1 LNDLKSSDGN
11 MLSRTG
17 YFFPFCRFFNFSYL
31 LSKLTIMKRITLTL
45 CAVLIAAIYSNMAAQ
60 SEAEMKAWMDYMTP
74 GDVHKM
80 LAKSDGE
87 WNEDISMWMSP
98 GAPLQ
103 KSTATCMNKM
113 IMGGRYQSSMHTG
126 SFNGMPFE
134 GMSTVAYDN
143 AKKSF
148 ITTWI
153 DNMGTGIMV
162 MEGKW
167 DDKTKTLNTTGKQ
180 TDPISG
186 KDMIVREIFQIISD
200 DKQKMEM
207 FMTPAGGKEY
217 KSMEIVLTRKK

>member
-1 LNDLKSSDGN
+1 
-11 MLSRTG
+11 
-17 YFFPFCRFFNFSYL
+17 
-31 LSKLTIMKRITLTL
+31 MKHLTLTL
-45 CAVLIAAIYSNMAAQ
+45 CAIFITAIYSNMAAQ
-60 SEAEMKAWMDYMTP
+60 SEADMKALMDYMTP

-87 WNEDISMWMSP
+87 WNEDISMWISP

-103 KSTATCMNKM
+103 KSTATCTNKM
-113 IMGGRYQSSMHTG
+113 IMGGRYQVSNHSGNMM
-126 SFNGMPFE
+126 GMPFE

-148 ITTWI
+148 VTTWV

-162 MEGKW
+162 LEGKW
-167 DDKTKTLNTTGKQ
+167 DDNTKTLNLKGKQ
-180 TDPISG
+180 TDPTTG
-186 KDMIVREIFQIISD
+186 KEIMVRETFQIIDD

-207 FMTPAGGKEY
+207 FMTPAGSKEY

>member
-1 LNDLKSSDGN
+1 
-11 MLSRTG
+11 
-17 YFFPFCRFFNFSYL
+17 
-31 LSKLTIMKRITLTL
+31 MKHLTLTL
-45 CAVLIAAIYSNMAAQ
+45 CAVFITAIYSNMAAQ

-98 GAPLQ
+98 GGPLQ
-103 KSTATCMNKM
+103 KSTATCTNKM
-113 IMGGRYQSSMHTG
+113 IMGGRYQISNHSGNMM
-126 SFNGMPFE
+126 GMPFE

-143 AKKSF
+143 AKKAF
-148 ITTWI
+148 ITTWV

-162 MEGKW
+162 LEGTW
-167 DDKTKTLNTTGKQ
+167 DDKTKTLNLKGKQ
-180 TDPISG
+180 TDPTNG
-186 KDMIVREIFQIISD
+186 KEMMVRETFQIIDD

-207 FMTPAGGKEY
+207 FMTPAGSKEY